1 MKLDVPT
8 LQYVAKSL
16 SERADEERKFRKS
29 ASDDNCVDNIFVLI
43 HDIRTRA
50 FNAAAS
56 VREMIRTA
64 NTKPE
69 PTTETKST
77 TEVPPSISVT
87 ENMGGC
93 VCEPKVVFQVS
104 DDIHTRAS
112 NMTMA
117 LNIERNR
124 ATIIMQMVGL
134 LSIYQDLDRKKIE
147 ADKKSPIVV
156 PSEELLFKNTLLEF
170 VGVVDRL
177 TSVVELLVPHLPMAE
192 FDAQRIVDDMRAV
205 CTRLQNMKDVGRD

>member
-50 FNAAAS
+50 FNATAAS

-64 NTKPE
+64 NTE
-69 PTTETKST
+69 PVTETKST

-87 ENMGGC
+87 ENIGGR
-93 VCEPKVVFQVS
+93 VCEPTVLFRWHQYPVGGPLILEQGYLC
-104 DDIHTRAS
+104 TA
-112 NMTMA
+112 T
-117 LNIERNR
+117 NI
-124 ATIIMQMVGL
+124 L
-134 LSIYQDLDRKKIE
+134 
-147 ADKKSPIVV
+147 
-156 PSEELLFKNTLLEF
+156 EELNTISW
-170 VGVVDRL
+170 VPVPTVV
-177 TSVVELLVPHLPMAE
+177 TP
-192 FDAQRIVDDMRAV
+192 
-205 CTRLQNMKDVGRD
+205 